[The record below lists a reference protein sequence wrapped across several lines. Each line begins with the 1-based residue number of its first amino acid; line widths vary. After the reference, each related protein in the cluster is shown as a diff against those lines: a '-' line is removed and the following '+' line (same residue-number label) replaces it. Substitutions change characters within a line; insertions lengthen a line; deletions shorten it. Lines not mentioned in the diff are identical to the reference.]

1 MPLRRFRSIRSSPQ
15 RRNASD
21 TRPIQQAPRWPHA
34 GVIAQSMPPETVS
47 KDGAGMLGL
56 NLADA
61 VGDTI
66 GALRGL
72 DVKTGDATA
81 ALERR
86 IAEREQIGRASC
98 RERVEMAG
106 GGR

>member
-1 MPLRRFRSIRSSPQ
+1 
-15 RRNASD
+15 
-21 TRPIQQAPRWPHA
+21 
-34 GVIAQSMPPETVS
+34 VIAQSMPPETVS

-86 IAEREQIGRASC
+86 IAERERRIA
-98 RERVEMAG
+98 
-106 GGR
+106 

>member
-1 MPLRRFRSIRSSPQ
+1 
-15 RRNASD
+15 
-21 TRPIQQAPRWPHA
+21 
-34 GVIAQSMPPETVS
+34 MPPETVS

-61 VGDTI
+61 VGYTI
-66 GALRGL
+66 GALRRL

-86 IAEREQIGRASC
+86 IAERERRIA
-98 RERVEMAG
+98 
-106 GGR
+106 